1 MRPLLPTAPLARAA
15 VLGLAHALLLILA
28 FPPVFLPL
36 VALLIPLPAL
46 LATRI
51 EEKPKRAALV
61 FGLATAPAW
70 VFFHRWLIDVTL
82 AGYPFLVLILC
93 LYATLFV
100 LVARRAARVMPWWIA
115 APLAWTAVE
124 FFRGQIAFDG
134 YPWYLTAQPL
144 VATWLALPLPTIGV
158 YATGGLV
165 ALIAS
170 TLITRR
176 FRVLIYGGAA
186 LLALLFVGAL
196 WSAYKWI
203 GDVRVAVV
211 QTNVPQDNKTGWT
224 LEQRR
229 SDFDRFIDLT
239 RKAAASN
246 PPPHLIVWPETMFPG
261 LALDAES
268 LATLEAANLTYADG
282 TPLTYFSDRLLN
294 VQLEL
299 GVPMLVGAIAY
310 DDLRIERTP
319 EGVSFEP
326 GAEYNSAILIA
337 DGQPQPER
345 YDKLQLTPFGEVMP
359 YISWSDWLESKLL
372 SIGAPGMAFSLK
384 AGDRATVFELDL
396 LGPTGVELTFRFA
409 TPICFEATMPGVC
422 RRLTYGEDGRRVN
435 ALIQL
440 TNDGWFGDYDG
451 GRETHLLLAMCRATE
466 LGVPVIRAANTGIS
480 TSSEGSVPLRR
491 DGVLHN
497 VIPFQIGA
505 GTIYG
510 RYLGDALGWLA
521 LLGTFAGVLVS
532 FRKKKTPP
540 TSDPAPDPESD
551 PAPETAA

>member
-1 MRPLLPTAPLARAA
+1 MRPLLPTAPLSRAA
-15 VLGLAHALLLILA
+15 LLGLTHALLLILA

-51 EEKPKRAALV
+51 EDKPKRAALV

-144 VATWLALPLPTIGV
+144 AAHKGIGLFQYVGV
-158 YATGGLV
+158 YGAGLFIAAATACAITGPLRRLPYFVVAGLAAWFFAPMV
-165 ALIAS
+165 ASDAPEYSIA
-170 TLITRR
+170 I
-176 FRVLIYGGAA
+176 
-186 LLALLFVGAL
+186 
-196 WSAYKWI
+196 
-203 GDVRVAVV
+203 V
-211 QTNVPQDNKTGWT
+211 QTNVPQDNKTSWSV
-224 LEQRR
+224 EQRR
-229 SDFDRFIDLT
+229 ADFDRFVELT
-239 RKAAASN
+239 RLAADSE
-246 PPPHLIVWPETMFPG
+246 PDLIAWPETMFPG

-268 LATLEAANLTYADG
+268 LSALRAADLAYADG
-282 TPLTYFSDRLLN
+282 MPVTVFADKLLALQREIN
-294 VQLEL
+294 I
-299 GVPMLVGAIAY
+299 PMLVGAIAY

-319 EGVSFEP
+319 EGVAFTPS
-326 GAEYNSAILIA
+326 AEYNSAILIV
-337 DGQPQPER
+337 DGQPHPDR

-359 YISWSDWLESKLL
+359 YISWSDWLESQLL
-372 SIGAPGMAFSLK
+372 SIGAPGMAFNLDEGAK
-384 AGDRATVFELDL
+384 ETVFEV
-396 LGPTGVELTFRFA
+396 GGVRFA
-409 TPICFEATMPGVC
+409 TPICFEATMPNVC
-422 RRLTYGEDGRRVN
+422 RRLAYKDGRRRVDM
-435 ALIQL
+435 LVQL
-440 TNDGWFGDYDG
+440 TNDGWFGAYTG
-451 GRETHLLLAMCRATE
+451 GRETHALLARCRAIE
-466 LGVPVIRAANTGIS
+466 LGVSVVRAANSGIS
-480 TSSEGSVPLRR
+480 VAYGAEGDMIQSLPSST
-491 DGVLHN
+491 DGVMTVLFRRPN
-497 VIPFQIGA
+497 GLLGG

-521 LLGTFAGVLVS
+521 LLGTFAGLVVS

-551 PAPETAA
+551 PVPETAA